1 MTERKAQLDTVAI
14 SSLLLCCALWGL
26 NQVAAKVALAQ
37 IPPLLQAGARSLVAA
52 LLVALWAVLR
62 GIPLFRR
69 DGTGWGGLAA
79 GVLFALEFACIF
91 TGLQFT
97 TASRMVVFIYLSPFV
112 VALGMHFIAHSE
124 RLRPSQWLGLLA
136 AFAGVAWAF
145 AEGFTQPAAGPKQW
159 LGDALGV
166 LSAVL
171 WAATTLV
178 IRATRLTTAAPEK
191 TLLYQLGISGVL
203 LAAAGVALGEHW
215 PAAMSALT
223 WAAFGFQ
230 AVIVTFAS
238 YLLWFWL
245 VRHYPATRVAAFTLL
260 TPIFGLLFGVG
271 LLGEPLTLRLV
282 IALAAVAGGIA
293 VVNRPARPAAVSP
306 ASGRP
311 ARS

>member
-37 IPPLLQAGARSLVAA
+37 IPPLLQAGMRSLVAA
-52 LLVALWAVLR
+52 VLVWTWAAVR
-62 GIPLFRR
+62 GIRLFER
-69 DGTGWGGLAA
+69 DGTGKGGLWA
-79 GVLFALEFACIF
+79 GLLFAAEFACIF
-91 TGLQFT
+91 IGLQFT

-124 RLRPSQWLGLLA
+124 RLRPAQWLGLLA
-136 AFAGVAWAF
+136 AFGGVAWAF
-145 AEGFTQPAAGPKQW
+145 AEGFTQPAAGPRQW
-159 LGDALGV
+159 VGDALGV
-166 LSAVL
+166 VAAVL

-178 IRATRLTTAAPEK
+178 IRATKLTSAAPEK
-191 TLLYQLGISGVL
+191 TLLYQLGISGLL
-203 LAAAGVALGEHW
+203 LAGAGWGLGEQW
-215 PAAMSALT
+215 PGAVSTLT

-245 VRHYPATRVAAFTLL
+245 VRHYPATRLASFTLL

-271 LLGEPLTLRLV
+271 LLGEPLTLRLA

-293 VVNRPARPAAVSP
+293 LVNRPAKAAVNPS
-306 ASGRP
+306 SGRP